1 MYKITVFLSVKPQQL
16 VEQLSPFGF
25 VMVGEKL
32 TLNIETKTFSIR
44 PLRNQREG
52 QLLFGYHIECD
63 ASNDVFHYLLDMILQ
78 TYQQEYTGIEYYFK
92 NEDITSRDSNRLQ
105 VKRLQKGIYR
115 RNKLCIVHLDFR
127 NEIVIQRR
135 GYFNLKQ
142 LYECMREIEQV
153 KEMLIPNTFDLF
165 NYEQFVS

>member
-92 NEDITSRDSNRLQ
+92 NEDITSRDIN
-105 VKRLQKGIYR
+105 R